1 MDDLVRIERGVF
13 DRLLADARANPNIE
27 CCGLLA
33 GREAVISAILPAKN
47 ALQSPK
53 AYEIAPQE
61 LFELFRRIRSA
72 GLEHLG
78 IYHSHP
84 NGENTPSPLDIERA
98 FYPESAYL
106 IICYASGC
114 NSPDSGFSHC
124 RRANPRALSPD
135 YLSLMDF
142 DCCWI
147 MRRRCEPEPNDRRRE
162 PSAPRFPRNTFAL
175 AHSPAAGVS
184 GARHFP

>member
-1 MDDLVRIERGVF
+1 MDDLVRIERVVF
-13 DRLLADARANPNIE
+13 DGLLADARANTNIE

-33 GREAVISAILPAKN
+33 GRQAVISAILPAKN

-61 LFELFRRIRSA
+61 LFDLFRRIRSA

-84 NGENTPSPLDIERA
+84 SGENAPSPLDIERA

-106 IICYASGC
+106 IISMRPAASQ
-114 NSPDSGFSHC
+114 PI
-124 RRANPRALSPD
+124 RAFRIVAGQTRE
-135 YLSLMDF
+135 LSLQM
-142 DCCWI
+142 I
-147 MRRRCEPEPNDRRRE
+147 
-162 PSAPRFPRNTFAL
+162 
-175 AHSPAAGVS
+175 
-184 GARHFP
+184 

>member
-1 MDDLVRIERGVF
+1 MNDLVRIERGIF
-13 DRLLADARANPNIE
+13 DRLLTEARANPKIE

-33 GREAVISAILPAKN
+33 GCDAVISAILPAKN

-84 NGENTPSPLDIERA
+84 NSENAPSPLDIERA

-106 IICYASGC
+106 IISMRPTASH
-114 NSPDSGFSHC
+114 PI
-124 RRANPRALSPD
+124 RAFRIVEGQARE
-135 YLSLMDF
+135 LSLQ
-142 DCCWI
+142 I
-147 MRRRCEPEPNDRRRE
+147 
-162 PSAPRFPRNTFAL
+162 
-175 AHSPAAGVS
+175 V
-184 GARHFP
+184 

>member
-1 MDDLVRIERGVF
+1 MDDYMVRIERGVF

-33 GREAVISAILPAKN
+33 GRQAVISAILPAKN

-53 AYEIAPQE
+53 AFEIAPQE

-84 NGENTPSPLDIERA
+84 DGENSPSPRDIERA

-106 IICYASGC
+106 IISV
-114 NSPDSGFSHC
+114 
-124 RRANPRALSPD
+124 R
-135 YLSLMDF
+135 
-142 DCCWI
+142 
-147 MRRRCEPEPNDRRRE
+147 
-162 PSAPRFPRNTFAL
+162 PSASHPIRAFRIVEAQVRE
-175 AHSPAAGVS
+175 VS
-184 GARHFP
+184 LQIM